1 MRRRADQQ
9 PPGQPPAQRPRQD
22 QRVVNP
28 TPIQT
33 IRGVEQRPAGEAF
46 NQTTRRVVSIMLLE
60 LVVVTLFTKSLS
72 TQLLLM
78 I

>member
-28 TPIQT
+28 TPIQA

-46 NQTTRRVVSIMLLE
+46 NQTTRRVVE
-60 LVVVTLFTKSLS
+60 YYVTRASRRDPIYQITVPNCC
-72 TQLLLM
+72 
-78 I
+78 